1 MRKGPSGYTKFSQ
14 RLKTTKFTDFYKTKY
29 SRMLYLAILLLW
41 NDKNLGNLNLKSNY
55 LCGYTKLFRVA
66 KQNPTI
72 SQRILAEFDQDFG

>member
-29 SRMLYLAILLLW
+29 SRMLDLAILMLW
-41 NDKNLGNLNLKSNY
+41 NDDNYGKLNFDAKGFN
-55 LCGYTKLFRVA
+55 GYTKLFRVA